1 MIDEDYDEY
10 LCVFILKSFD
20 EQNLK
25 RGGIEMAKNDV
36 YNARSHFDLN
46 GKRYNYYRLAA
57 IEEAGVATVS
67 RLPYSIKVLLES
79 VLRQVDGRV
88 IKKEHVDNLAKWGTD
103 VVQDGDVPFKPS
115 RVILQ
120 DFTGVPAVV
129 DLASLRKAMADMG
142 GNPDEINPE
151 IPVDL
156 VVDHS
161 VQVDRYGT
169 SDALKINMDLE
180 FERNAERYEF
190 LSWAQKAFEN
200 YRAVPPATGIVH
212 QVNLEYLANVVH
224 TVETVEN
231 EYEAYPDTLVGT
243 DSHTTMINGL
253 GVLGWGVGGI
263 EAEAGMLGQPSY
275 FPIPEVVGVKLVGE
289 LPNGAT
295 ATDLALKVT
304 QVLRSH
310 GVVGKFVEFYGP
322 GVSTLPLAD
331 RATVANM
338 APEYGATCGFFPVD
352 DEALDYLRLT
362 GRSEEH
368 IKVVETYLKE
378 NDMFFTPDKED
389 PIYKDTLEI
398 DLSEVEPNLSGPK
411 RPQDLI
417 PLSNM
422 KDEFV
427 KAISAP
433 AGNQGFGLDE
443 KELEK
448 EATVHFDNGD
458 KETMK
463 TGAIAIAAITS
474 CTNTSNPYVMLGAG
488 LVAKK
493 AVEKGLDVPKYVK
506 TSLAPGS
513 KVVTGYLRD
522 SGLLPYLDQLGFNLV
537 GYGCTTCIGN
547 SGPLKEEIEKTI
559 SESDLLVTSV
569 LSGNRNFEGR
579 IHPLVKGNYLASPPL
594 VVAYALAGTVN
605 IDLQN
610 DPIGKD
616 KDGNDVFLKDIWPT
630 TEEVKETVMKAV
642 TPDLF
647 RKEYERV
654 FDDNE
659 RWNEIKTSNE
669 PLYTWD
675 EQSTY
680 IQNPPFFEGL
690 TPTPGEVEKLS
701 DLRVVGKFGDS
712 VTTDHISPA
721 GAIGVDT
728 PAGKYLRENG
738 VSPREFNS
746 YGSRRGNHEVM
757 MRGTFANIRIR
768 NQIAPGTEGGY
779 TTYWPTKEV
788 MPIYD
793 ACMKYQKDNTGL
805 VVLAGKD
812 YGMGSSRD
820 WAAKGTNL
828 LGIKTVI
835 AESFERIHRSNLVL
849 MGVLPLQFK
858 KGENAETLG
867 LTGEEVIDV
876 EIDENVK
883 PRDIVKV
890 TATDKDGNKKE
901 FEVLVRFDSD
911 VEIDYYRH
919 GGILQMVLREKLQN
933 K

>member
-1 MIDEDYDEY
+1 
-10 LCVFILKSFD
+10 
-20 EQNLK
+20 
-25 RGGIEMAKNDV
+25 MAKNDV
-36 YNARSHFDLN
+36 FNARTSFELE
-46 GKRYNYYRLAA
+46 GKRYHFYRLAA
-57 IEEAGVATVS
+57 LEEAGLAKIS
-67 RLPYSIKVLLES
+67 RLPYSVKVLLES
-79 VLRQVDGRV
+79 VLRQLDGRV
-88 IKKEHVDNLAKWGTD
+88 ITKEHVENLSKWGSEEVKD
-103 VVQDGDVPFKPS
+103 AEVPFKPS

-129 DLASLRKAMADMG
+129 DLASLRKAMADLG
-142 GNPDEINPE
+142 GDPDKINPE

-156 VVDHS
+156 VIDHS
-161 VQVDRYGT
+161 VQVDKYGT
-169 SDALKINMDLE
+169 ADALKANMDFE
-180 FERNAERYEF
+180 FERNAERYQF
-190 LSWAQKAFEN
+190 LSWATKAFDN

-212 QVNLEYLANVVH
+212 QVNLEYLASVVH
-224 TVETVEN
+224 AIETADGEF
-231 EYEAYPDTLVGT
+231 EAFPDTLVGT
-243 DSHTTMINGL
+243 DSHTTMINGI

-275 FPIPEVVGVKLVGE
+275 FPIPEVIGVKLVGE

-304 QVLRSH
+304 QVLRQK
-310 GVVGKFVEFYGP
+310 GVVGKFVEFFGP
-322 GVSTLPLAD
+322 GVSKLPLAD
-331 RATVANM
+331 RATIANM

-352 DEALDYLRLT
+352 AESLGYLRLT
-362 GRSEEH
+362 GRPEEH
-368 IKVVETYLKE
+368 IKLVEKYLQE
-378 NDMFFTPDKED
+378 NNMFFTPENEEPVYTDVV
-389 PIYKDTLEI
+389 EI
-398 DLSEVEPNLSGPK
+398 NLSDIEANLSGPK

-417 PLSNM
+417 PLSKM
-422 KDEFV
+422 QTAFQDAV
-427 KAISAP
+427 TAP
-433 AGNQGFGLDE
+433 VGNQGFGLKDTE
-443 KELEK
+443 IKK
-448 EATVHFDNGD
+448 EAVVKFDNGD
-458 KETMK
+458 EATMK
-463 TGAIAIAAITS
+463 TGAVAIAAITS

-493 AVEKGLDVPKYVK
+493 AVEKGLTVPKYVK

-522 SGLLPYLDQLGFNLV
+522 SGLLGYLDQLGFNLV

-559 SESDLLVTSV
+559 AENDLLVTSV

-579 IHPLVKGNYLASPPL
+579 IHPLVKANYLASPPL
-594 VVAYALAGTVN
+594 VVAYALAGTVD
-605 IDLQN
+605 IDLIN
-610 DPIGKD
+610 EPIGKD
-616 KDGNDVFLKDIWPT
+616 KDGNDVYMKDIWPS
-630 TEEVKETVMKAV
+630 TEEVNAAVKQSV
-642 TPDLF
+642 TPELF

-659 RWNEIKTSNE
+659 RWNEIKTGND

-675 EQSTY
+675 EKSTY
-680 IQNPPFFEGL
+680 IANPPFFENL
-690 TPTPGEVEKLS
+690 SPNPEEVKPLS
-701 DLRVVGKFGDS
+701 SLRIVAKFGDS

-721 GAIGVDT
+721 GAIGKDT

-738 VSPREFNS
+738 VEPREFNS

-768 NQIAPGTEGGY
+768 NQIAPGTEGGFS
-779 TTYWPTKEV
+779 TYWPTNEV
-788 MPIYD
+788 TSMYD
-793 ACMKYQKDNTGL
+793 ACMKYKEDGTGL

-835 AESFERIHRSNLVL
+835 AESFERIHRSNLAL

-867 LTGEEVIDV
+867 LTGKEIIDV
-876 EIDENVK
+876 HIDENVK
-883 PRDIVKV
+883 PRDILKV
-890 TATDKDGNKKE
+890 TATDEAGNKKE

-919 GGILQMVLREKLQN
+919 GGILQMVLRDKLQA
-933 K
+933 